1 MSEVL
6 LVNEIAARLGVKA
19 PWKLLDCAQ
28 KNDDTHFTGLKNFTA
43 NEQFFTGHFPVH
55 PIVPGVL
62 QIEAMRQ
69 LICCFLPGN
78 PREKRIC
85 KLEKVKFRNPVV
97 PGDRMIVEAEV
108 VAENAGVW
116 NIKAATK
123 SNSGVCCEALIT
135 ICQCEEISGGIREI
149 PSLDSEFPRNA
160 EIAMDTDKV
169 MKLIPH
175 RFPFLLIDYV
185 ALVEGSRIVA
195 VKNVSGNEP
204 FFDAGFNCVPD
215 VLLCEIA
222 AQSGCASVLARP
234 ENAGKLGFFMAINNA
249 EFHRQ
254 ILPGEQMVIDLDLP
268 ESKSRFGKGA
278 GVIRVGNE
286 VVAEMALMFAIVE
299 A

>member
-1 MSEVL
+1 MSDVL
-6 LVNEIAARLGVKA
+6 QVNEIAARLGVKA
-19 PWKLLDCAQ
+19 PWKLLDCAR
-28 KNDDTHFTGLKNFTA
+28 KNDDTHFVGYKNFTA

-62 QIEAMRQ
+62 QVEAMRQ

-78 PREKRIC
+78 PREKRIS
-85 KLEKVKFRNPVV
+85 KLEKVKFRNPIV
-97 PGDRMIVEAEV
+97 PGDRVIVEAEIIS
-108 VAENAGVW
+108 ENAGVW
-116 NIKAATK
+116 VAKAFTR
-123 SNSGVCCEALIT
+123 SNAGVCCEAVIT
-135 ICQCEEISGGIREI
+135 ICQCEEVTGGISDI
-149 PSLDSEFPRNA
+149 PALECEFPRNDG
-160 EIAMDTDKV
+160 IVMDIDKV
-169 MKLIPH
+169 MQLIPH

-185 ALVEGSRIVA
+185 ALTEGSRIVA
-195 VKNVSGNEP
+195 VKNISGNEP
-204 FFDAGFNCVPD
+204 FIEAGFNCVPD

-234 ENAGKLGFFMAINNA
+234 ENAGKLGFFMAINSA